1 MPSVLD
7 PSLLVLEVLSLDPL
21 FNDVVDVDDDDVID
35 VDDDEVST
43 TDDDESETEEA
54 AAATLMAD
62 ITSRKSPQPSHC

>member
-1 MPSVLD
+1 LPSVLD

-21 FNDVVDVDDDDVID
+21 FNDVVDVD
-35 VDDDEVST
+35 DDDEVST